1 MIVIFLSYHIQKR
14 FNFKMSTHL
23 ELGNRGESLAENL
36 LLDKGYKILERNWR
50 FSRAEV
56 DIIAKDGDVLVF
68 VEVKTR
74 SSEIFGK
81 PEESVSTQ
89 KEILLKDA
97 ASVYM
102 EQIGHEWEI
111 RFDIISILIKGE
123 GYSIEHFKDAFFSE
137 W

>member
-1 MIVIFLSYHIQKR
+1 
-14 FNFKMSTHL
+14 MSTHL
-23 ELGNRGESLAENL
+23 ELGNRGETLAEKL
-36 LLDKGYKILERNWR
+36 LLESGYQILERNWR

-56 DIIAKDGDVLVF
+56 DIIAKDRDVLVF

-81 PEESVSTQ
+81 PEESISPK
-89 KEILLKDA
+89 KETLLKDA
-97 ASVYM
+97 AAVYM

-111 RFDIISILIKGE
+111 RFDVVSILIKGS

>member
-1 MIVIFLSYHIQKR
+1 
-14 FNFKMSTHL
+14 MSTHL
-23 ELGNRGESLAENL
+23 ELGNRGETLAEHFLQDN
-36 LLDKGYKILERNWR
+36 DYQILERNWR

-56 DIIAKDGDVLVF
+56 DIIAKDGEVLVF

-74 SSEIFGK
+74 SSDIFGK
-81 PEESVSTQ
+81 PEASISPK
-89 KEILLKDA
+89 KETLLKDA
-97 ASVYM
+97 AAVYM

-123 GYSIEHFKDAFFSE
+123 GYSIKHFKDAFFSE